1 MTSPKRSKLSREFNM
16 NNEAKLT
23 KFVRASGCAAKLSPG
38 SLENV
43 TCHLKSFHKDMLVGF
58 EGNEDAGVYRINGE
72 LAMVQTVDFI
82 TPVVDDP
89 FIYGQIAAANSL
101 SDVFA
106 MGGDA
111 KTALNLVGFD
121 GKNHPT
127 EVLSEILRGGQSKAH
142 ECGAVIIGGHTI
154 ETPEMLYGLSCT
166 GFVHP
171 DRILRNNTVQEGDL
185 IVLTKPLGLG
195 ILITAIKADL
205 LDEPAVIKVAET
217 MRTLNYKASLIAREF
232 DAHACTDVTGF
243 GFLGHLAE
251 MGGGAKTIEVDSSAV
266 PFFTEALAMA
276 SMGIIPAGSYANKEY
291 LESKVRFK
299 RDIGSD
305 LEMIL
310 FDAQTSGG
318 LLISATPENARRI
331 MERSLNEGIPSAI
344 VAQVVAKTDTDIII
358 L

>member
-1 MTSPKRSKLSREFNM
+1 M
-16 NNEAKLT
+16 NNNARLT

-43 TCHLKSFHKDMLVGF
+43 TCHLKSFHKDLLVGF
-58 EGNEDAGVYRINGE
+58 EGNEDAGVYRINE
-72 LAMVQTVDFI
+72 TTAMVQTVDFI

-106 MGGDA
+106 MGGDP
-111 KTALNLVGFD
+111 KTALNVVGFD
-121 GKNHPT
+121 GKNHPA

-171 DRILRNNTVQEGDL
+171 DRILRNNTVREGDL

-195 ILITAIKADL
+195 ILTTAIKADL
-205 LDEPAVIKVAET
+205 LDETTVMKVAET

-251 MGGGAKTIEVDSSAV
+251 MGGGTKTIDVNASSIPIFA
-266 PFFTEALAMA
+266 EALPMA
-276 SMGIIPAGSYANKEY
+276 AMGIIPAGSYANKEY
-291 LESKVRFK
+291 LGSKVHFK
-299 RDIGSD
+299 RNIGPD
-305 LEMIL
+305 HEMLL

-318 LLISATPENARRI
+318 LLISATPENAERI
-331 MERSLNEGIPSAI
+331 AARCLSEGIAAAI
-344 VAQVVAKTDTDIII
+344 VAQVIAKADTDIIVG
-358 L
+358 

>member
-1 MTSPKRSKLSREFNM
+1 MNTS
-16 NNEAKLT
+16 AKLT

-43 TCHLKSFHKDMLVGF
+43 TCHLKSFHKDLLVGF
-58 EGNEDAGVYRINGE
+58 EGNEDAGVYRIHE
-72 LAMVQTVDFI
+72 SLAMVQTVDFI

-127 EVLSEILRGGQSKAH
+127 EVLTEILRGGQSKAQ
-142 ECGAVIIGGHTI
+142 ECGAVIVGGHTI

-171 DRILRNNTVQEGDL
+171 DKILRNNTVQEGDL

-205 LDEPAVIKVAET
+205 LDEATVLKVAET

-251 MGGGAKTIEVDSSAV
+251 MSGGTKSIEVESSAV
-266 PFFTEALAMA
+266 PFFAEALPMA

-291 LESKVRFK
+291 LESKVHFK
-299 RDIGSD
+299 RDVGAD
-305 LEMIL
+305 REMIL

-318 LLISATPENARRI
+318 LLIAATPENAKKIAMRC
-331 MERSLNEGIPSAI
+331 LNEGIPAAI
-344 VAQVVAKTDTDIII
+344 VAQVVAKTDTDIIVG
-358 L
+358 

>member
-1 MTSPKRSKLSREFNM
+1 M
-16 NNEAKLT
+16 NNDAKLT

-43 TCHLKSFHKDMLVGF
+43 TCHLKSFHKDLLVGF
-58 EGNEDAGVYRINGE
+58 EGNEDAGVYRISSD

-127 EVLSEILRGGQSKAH
+127 EVLTEILRGGQSKAQ
-142 ECGAVIIGGHTI
+142 ECGAVIVGGHTI

-171 DRILRNNTVQEGDL
+171 DKILRNNTVSEGDL

-205 LDEPAVIKVAET
+205 LDEPTVMKVAET

-251 MGGGAKTIEVDSSAV
+251 MNGGTKTIEVECSTV
-266 PFFTEALAMA
+266 PFFAEALPMA

-291 LESKVRFK
+291 LESKVHFK
-299 RDIGSD
+299 RNVGADM
-305 LEMIL
+305 EMIL

-318 LLISATPENARRI
+318 LLIAATPENAKKI
-331 MERSLNEGIPSAI
+331 AERCLNEGIPAVI
-344 VAQVVAKTDTDIII
+344 VAQVVAKTNSDIVI

>member
-1 MTSPKRSKLSREFNM
+1 M
-16 NNEAKLT
+16 NNEAQLT

-43 TCHLKSFHKDMLVGF
+43 TCHLKSFHKDLLVGF
-58 EGNEDAGVYRINGE
+58 EGNEDAGVYRINDE

-89 FIYGQIAAANSL
+89 FVYGQIAAANSL

-121 GKNHPT
+121 GKNHHT
-127 EVLSEILRGGQSKAH
+127 EILTEILRGGMNKAT
-142 ECGAVIIGGHTI
+142 ECGAVIVGGHTI
-154 ETPEMLYGLSCT
+154 ETPEMIYGLSCT

-171 DRILRNNTVQEGDL
+171 DKILRNNTVQEGDV

-205 LDEPAVIKVAET
+205 LDNATVLKVAET
-217 MRTLNYKASLIAREF
+217 MKTLNYKASLIAREF

-243 GFLGHLAE
+243 GFLGHLRE
-251 MGGGAKTIEVDSSAV
+251 MSGSVKTIEVDSASV
-266 PFFTEALAMA
+266 PFFSEALSMA
-276 SMGIIPAGSYANKEY
+276 AMGIIPAGSYANKEY
-291 LESKVRFK
+291 LTPHVRFQNS
-299 RDIGSD
+299 INSD

-318 LLISATPENARRI
+318 LLISVRPENASK
-331 MERSLNEGIPSAI
+331 MVERCQNEGIPAAI
-344 VAQVVAKTDTDIII
+344 VAHVVAKTDDDIVI

>member
-1 MTSPKRSKLSREFNM
+1 M

-43 TCHLKSFHKDMLVGF
+43 TCHLKSFHKDLLVGF
-58 EGNEDAGVYRINGE
+58 EGNEDAGVYRISE
-72 LAMVQTVDFI
+72 TLAMVQTVDFI

-127 EVLSEILRGGQSKAH
+127 EILTEILRGGQSKAQ
-142 ECGAVIIGGHTI
+142 ECGAVIVGGHTI
-154 ETPEMLYGLSCT
+154 ETPEMIYGLSCT

-171 DRILRNNTVQEGDL
+171 DKILRNNTVQEGDL

-205 LDEPAVIKVAET
+205 LDEPALIKVAET

-251 MGGGAKTIEVDSSAV
+251 MSGGAKTIEVDVSAV
-266 PFFTEALAMA
+266 PYFPEAMGMA

-291 LESKVRFK
+291 LVSKVRFT
-299 RDIGSD
+299 RNIGAD
-305 LEMIL
+305 MEMIL

-318 LLISATPENARRI
+318 LLISASPENARKI
-331 MERSLNEGIPSAI
+331 EERCINEGIPAAI
-344 VAQVVAKTDTDIII
+344 VAQVVAKTDTDI
-358 L
+358 LVG

>member
-1 MTSPKRSKLSREFNM
+1 M
-16 NNEAKLT
+16 NTEAQLT

-43 TCHLKSFHKDMLVGF
+43 TCHLKSFHKDLLVGF
-58 EGNEDAGVYRINGE
+58 EGNEDAGVYRINE
-72 LAMVQTVDFI
+72 TTAMVQTVDFI

-89 FIYGQIAAANSL
+89 FVYGQIAAANSL

-127 EVLSEILRGGQSKAH
+127 EILTEILRGGQSKVQ
-142 ECGAVIIGGHTI
+142 ECGAVIAGGHTI
-154 ETPEMLYGLSCT
+154 ETPEMIYGLSCT

-171 DRILRNNTVQEGDL
+171 DKILRNNTVQEGDV

-205 LDEPAVIKVAET
+205 LDNATVLKVAET
-217 MRTLNYKASLIAREF
+217 MKTLNYKASLIAREF

-243 GFLGHLAE
+243 GFLGHLRE
-251 MGGGAKTIEVDSSAV
+251 MSGGTKTIEVDSSSV
-266 PFFTEALAMA
+266 PFFAEAVPMA
-276 SMGIIPAGSYANKEY
+276 AMGIIPAGSYANKEY
-291 LESKVRFK
+291 LQPYVRFK
-299 RDIGSD
+299 NSINAD

-318 LLISATPENARRI
+318 LLICVSAQNAQK
-331 MERSLNEGIPSAI
+331 MVERCQNEGIPAVM
-344 VAQVVAKTDTDIII
+344 VAHVRSKSETDIIVG
-358 L
+358 

>member
-1 MTSPKRSKLSREFNM
+1 M
-16 NNEAKLT
+16 NNSAKLT
-23 KFVRASGCAAKLSPG
+23 KYVRASGCAAKLSPG

-43 TCHLKSFHKDMLVGF
+43 TCHLKSFHKDLLVGF
-58 EGNEDAGVYRINGE
+58 EGNEDAGVYRINE
-72 LAMVQTVDFI
+72 NLAMVQTVDFI

-127 EVLSEILRGGQSKAH
+127 EVLSEILRGGQSKAQ
-142 ECGAVIIGGHTI
+142 ECGAVIVGGHTI

-171 DRILRNNTVQEGDL
+171 NKILRNNTVQEGDL

-205 LDEPAVIKVAET
+205 LDEPTVIKVAET

-251 MGGGAKTIEVDSSAV
+251 MGGGSKTIEVESSAV
-266 PFFTEALAMA
+266 PFFAEALPMA

-291 LESKVRFK
+291 LESKVHFK
-299 RDIGSD
+299 RDIGAD
-305 LEMIL
+305 MAMIL

-318 LLISATPENARRI
+318 LMISATPENAKKI
-331 MERSLNEGIPSAI
+331 AERCLNEGIPAVI
-344 VAQVVAKTDTDIII
+344 VAQVVAKTDTDIIVG
-358 L
+358 

>member
-1 MTSPKRSKLSREFNM
+1 M

-43 TCHLKSFHKDMLVGF
+43 TCHLKSFHKDLLVGF
-58 EGNEDAGVYRINGE
+58 EGNEDAGVYRINE
-72 LAMVQTVDFI
+72 SLAMVQTVDFI

-127 EVLSEILRGGQSKAH
+127 EVLTEILRGGQSKAQ
-142 ECGAVIIGGHTI
+142 ECGAVIVGGHTI

-171 DRILRNNTVQEGDL
+171 NKILRNNTAHMGDL

-205 LDEPAVIKVAET
+205 LDEPTVMKVAET

-251 MGGGAKTIEVDSSAV
+251 MSGGVKTIEVDASAI
-266 PFFTEALAMA
+266 PYFPEALPMA
-276 SMGIIPAGSYANKEY
+276 SMGIIPSGSYANKEY
-291 LESKVRFK
+291 LESKVHFK
-299 RDIGSD
+299 RDVGAD

-318 LLISATPENARRI
+318 LLIAAAPENAKKI
-331 MERSLNEGIPSAI
+331 AERCLNEGIPAVI
-344 VAQVVAKTDTDIII
+344 VAHVVAKIDSDIVI

>member
-1 MTSPKRSKLSREFNM
+1 M
-16 NNEAKLT
+16 NNEAQLT

-43 TCHLKSFHKDMLVGF
+43 TCHLKSFHKDLLVGF
-58 EGNEDAGVYRINGE
+58 EGNEDAGVYRINE
-72 LAMVQTVDFI
+72 TTAMVQTVDFI

-89 FIYGQIAAANSL
+89 FVYGQIAAANSL

-127 EVLSEILRGGQSKAH
+127 EVLTEILRGGQSKVQ
-142 ECGAVIIGGHTI
+142 ECGAIIAGGHTI
-154 ETPEMLYGLSCT
+154 ETPEMIYGLSCT

-171 DRILRNNTVQEGDL
+171 DKILRNNTVQEGDV

-205 LDEPAVIKVAET
+205 FDNATLLKVAET
-217 MRTLNYKASLIAREF
+217 MKTLNYKASLIAREF

-243 GFLGHLAE
+243 GFLGHLRE
-251 MGGGAKTIEVDSSAV
+251 MSGSVKTIEVDSSSV
-266 PFFTEALAMA
+266 PFFTEALSMA
-276 SMGIIPAGSYANKEY
+276 AMGIIPAGSYANKEY
-291 LESKVRFK
+291 LQPHVHFK
-299 RDIGSD
+299 NNINSD

-318 LLISATPENARRI
+318 LLISVNSKDAPK
-331 MERSLNEGIPSAI
+331 MVERCQNEGIPAVI
-344 VAQVVAKTDTDIII
+344 VAQVVSKMDVDIIVN
-358 L
+358 

>member
-1 MTSPKRSKLSREFNM
+1 MM
-16 NNEAKLT
+16 NNDAKLT

-43 TCHLKSFHKDMLVGF
+43 TCHLKSFHKDLIVGF
-58 EGNEDAGVYRINGE
+58 EGNEDAGVYRIDDN
-72 LAMVQTVDFI
+72 LAIVQTVDFI

-121 GKNHPT
+121 GKNHHT
-127 EVLSEILRGGQSKAH
+127 EILTEILRGGQSKAL

-154 ETPEMLYGLSCT
+154 ETPEMIYGLSCT

-171 DRILRNNTVQEGDL
+171 ERILRNNAAHEGDL
-185 IVLTKPLGLG
+185 IILTKPLGVG
-195 ILITAIKADL
+195 ILVTAIKADL
-205 LDEPAVIKVAET
+205 LDTKTMMLVADT
-217 MRTLNYKASLIAREF
+217 MRTLNYKASLVAREF

-243 GFLGHLAE
+243 GFLGHLRE
-251 MGGGAKTIEVDSSAV
+251 MSTQSHSIEVEADVV
-266 PFFTEALAMA
+266 PFFEEALSMA

-291 LESKVRFK
+291 LESKVHFK
-299 RDIGSD
+299 RNIGSD
-305 LEMIL
+305 KEMIF

-318 LLISATPENARRI
+318 LLIAATPKNAQNI
-331 MERSLNEGIPSAI
+331 LERCLLEGIPAVI
-344 VAQVVAKTDTDIII
+344 VAQVIPKTDADIVII
-358 L
+358 

>member
-1 MTSPKRSKLSREFNM
+1 M
-16 NNEAKLT
+16 NNSAKLT

-43 TCHLKSFHKDMLVGF
+43 TCHLKSFHKDLLVGF
-58 EGNEDAGVYRINGE
+58 EGNEDAGVYRINE
-72 LAMVQTVDFI
+72 SLAMVQTVDFI

-127 EVLSEILRGGQSKAH
+127 EVLTEILRGGQSKAQ
-142 ECGAVIIGGHTI
+142 ECGAVIVGGHTI

-171 DRILRNNTVQEGDL
+171 DKILRNNTAHVGDM

-205 LDEPAVIKVAET
+205 LDEPAVMKVAET

-251 MGGGAKTIEVDSSAV
+251 MSGGAKTIEVECSAV
-266 PFFTEALAMA
+266 PFFAEALPMA

-291 LESKVRFK
+291 LESKVHFK
-299 RDIGSD
+299 RDVGAD
-305 LEMIL
+305 MAMIL

-318 LLISATPENARRI
+318 LLIAASPENAKKI
-331 MERSLNEGIPSAI
+331 AERCLNEGIPAVI
-344 VAQVVAKTDTDIII
+344 VAQVLAKTDTDIII

>member
-1 MTSPKRSKLSREFNM
+1 MIM
-16 NNEAKLT
+16 NTDAKLT

-38 SLENV
+38 SLENI
-43 TCHLKSFHKDMLVGF
+43 TCHLKSFHTDLLVGF
-58 EGNEDAGVYRINGE
+58 EGNEDAGVYRINE
-72 LAMVQTVDFI
+72 TAAMVQTVDFI

-106 MGGDA
+106 MGGDP
-111 KTALNLVGFD
+111 KTALNIVGFD

-127 EVLSEILRGGQSKAH
+127 EVLSEILRGGESKAH
-142 ECGAVIIGGHTI
+142 ECGAVIVGGHTI
-154 ETPEMLYGLSCT
+154 ETPEMIYGLSCT

-185 IVLTKPLGLG
+185 ILLTKPLGLG
-195 ILITAIKADL
+195 ILTTAIKADL
-205 LDEPAVIKVAET
+205 LDNATVIRVAET

-251 MGGGAKTIEVDSSAV
+251 MGGGKKTIEVESSSV
-266 PFFTEALAMA
+266 PFFPEAMEMA

-291 LESKVRFK
+291 LEPKIEFK
-299 RDIGSD
+299 RSLGADH
-305 LEMIL
+305 EMIL

-318 LLISATPENARRI
+318 LLIAATPENAKK
-331 MERSLNEGIPSAI
+331 MLERCLNEGIPAAI
-344 VAQVVAKTDTDIII
+344 VAQVIAKTRPDILIV
-358 L
+358 

>member
-1 MTSPKRSKLSREFNM
+1 V
-16 NNEAKLT
+16 NNASKLT

-43 TCHLKSFHKDMLVGF
+43 TCHLKSFHKDLLVGF
-58 EGNEDAGVYRINGE
+58 EGNEDAGVYRITDE

-121 GKNHPT
+121 GKNHHT
-127 EVLSEILRGGQSKAH
+127 EILTEILRGGMSKVQ
-142 ECGAVIIGGHTI
+142 ECGAVIVGGHTI
-154 ETPEMLYGLSCT
+154 ETPEMIYGLSCT

-171 DRILRNNTVQEGDL
+171 DKILRNNTLQEGDL
-185 IVLTKPLGLG
+185 ILLTKPLGLG
-195 ILITAIKADL
+195 ILTTAIKADL
-205 LDEPAVIKVAET
+205 LDENTVIKVADT

-232 DAHACTDVTGF
+232 NAHACTDVTGF
-243 GFLGHLAE
+243 GFLGHLRE
-251 MGGGAKTIEVDSSAV
+251 MSAGMKTIQIDASAV
-266 PFFTEALAMA
+266 PFFPEAMGMA
-276 SMGIIPAGSYANKEY
+276 AMGIIPSGSYANKEY
-291 LESKVRFK
+291 LESHVHFK
-299 RDIGSD
+299 RDIGAD

-318 LLISATPENARRI
+318 LLISATPKNAQK
-331 MERSLNEGIPSAI
+331 MVERCLNEGINAVI
-344 VAQVVAKTDTDIII
+344 VAEVIAKTDTDIII
-358 L
+358 G

>member
-1 MTSPKRSKLSREFNM
+1 M
-16 NNEAKLT
+16 NNSAKLT

-43 TCHLKSFHKDMLVGF
+43 TCHLKSFHKDLLVGF
-58 EGNEDAGVYRINGE
+58 EGNEDAGVYRINE
-72 LAMVQTVDFI
+72 TLAMVQTVDFI

-121 GKNHPT
+121 GKNHST
-127 EVLSEILRGGQSKAH
+127 EILTEILRGGQSKAQ
-142 ECGAVIIGGHTI
+142 ECGAVIVGGHTI

-251 MGGGAKTIEVDSSAV
+251 MSGGAKTIEVDGSAV
-266 PFFTEALAMA
+266 PYFPEALPMA

-291 LESKVRFK
+291 LESKVRFT
-299 RDIGSD
+299 RNIGAD
-305 LEMIL
+305 MEMIL

-318 LLISATPENARRI
+318 LLIAATPENARKI
-331 MERSLNEGIPSAI
+331 EERCLNEGIPATI
-344 VAQVVAKTDTDIII
+344 VALVIAKTDTDIIVG
-358 L
+358 

>member
-1 MTSPKRSKLSREFNM
+1 M
-16 NNEAKLT
+16 NNSAKLT

-43 TCHLKSFHKDMLVGF
+43 TCHLKSFHIDLLVGF
-58 EGNEDAGVYRINGE
+58 EGNEDAGVYRITDD

-121 GKNHPT
+121 GKNHST
-127 EVLSEILRGGQSKAH
+127 EILTEILRGGQSKAQ
-142 ECGAVIIGGHTI
+142 ECGAVIVGGHTI

-171 DRILRNNTVQEGDL
+171 DKILRNNTVQEGDL

-205 LDEPAVIKVAET
+205 LDEPAVIKIAET

-251 MGGGAKTIEVDSSAV
+251 MSGGAKTIEVESSSV
-266 PFFTEALAMA
+266 PYFPEAMGMA

-291 LESKVRFK
+291 LESKVRFT
-299 RDIGSD
+299 RNIGAD
-305 LEMIL
+305 MEMIL

-318 LLISATPENARRI
+318 LLIAATPENAQKI
-331 MERSLNEGIPSAI
+331 EERCLNEGIPAAI
-344 VAQVVAKTDTDIII
+344 VAQVVAKTDTDIIVG
-358 L
+358 

>member
-1 MTSPKRSKLSREFNM
+1 M
-16 NNEAKLT
+16 NNSAKLT
-23 KFVRASGCAAKLSPG
+23 KFVRAAGCAAKLSPG

-43 TCHLKSFHKDMLVGF
+43 TCHLKSFHKDLLVGF
-58 EGNEDAGVYRINGE
+58 EGNEDAGVYRITDD

-89 FIYGQIAAANSL
+89 FVYGQIAAANSL

-127 EVLSEILRGGQSKAH
+127 EILTEILRGGMSKVQ
-142 ECGAVIIGGHTI
+142 ECGAVIVGGHTI
-154 ETPEMLYGLSCT
+154 ETPEMIYGLSCT

-171 DRILRNNTVQEGDL
+171 AKILRNNTVQEGDL

-205 LDEPAVIKVAET
+205 LDETTVIKVAET
-217 MRTLNYKASLIAREF
+217 MKTLNYKASLIAREF

-243 GFLGHLAE
+243 GFLGHLRE
-251 MGGGAKTIEVDSSAV
+251 MSGGAKTIEVESSSV
-266 PFFTEALAMA
+266 PFFPEALPMA

-291 LESKVRFK
+291 LESHVHFK
-299 RDIGSD
+299 RTLGAD

-318 LLISATPENARRI
+318 LLISATPKDAQKI
-331 MERSLNEGIPSAI
+331 LERCVSEGIPAAI
-344 VAQVVAKTDTDIII
+344 VAHVVAKDDTDIIVG
-358 L
+358 

>member
-1 MTSPKRSKLSREFNM
+1 M
-16 NNEAKLT
+16 NNEAQLT

-43 TCHLKSFHKDMLVGF
+43 TCHLKSFHKDLLVGF
-58 EGNEDAGVYRINGE
+58 EGNEDAGVYRINDE

-89 FIYGQIAAANSL
+89 FVYGQIAAANSL

-121 GKNHPT
+121 GKNHHT
-127 EVLSEILRGGQSKAH
+127 EILTEILRGGMSKVS
-142 ECGAVIIGGHTI
+142 ECGAVIVGGHTI
-154 ETPEMLYGLSCT
+154 ETPEMIYGLSCT

-171 DRILRNNTVQEGDL
+171 DKILRNNTAREGDA

-205 LDEPAVIKVAET
+205 LDNTAVLKVAET
-217 MRTLNYKASLIAREF
+217 MKTLNYKASLIAREF

-243 GFLGHLAE
+243 GFLGHLRE
-251 MGGGAKTIEVDSSAV
+251 MSGGTKTIEVDSACV
-266 PFFTEALAMA
+266 PFFAEALPMA

-291 LESKVRFK
+291 LEPHIHFK
-299 RDIGSD
+299 HKLNPD

-318 LLISATPENARRI
+318 LLIAVSMENAHQ
-331 MERSLNEGIPSAI
+331 MVERCKNEGIPAAV
-344 VAQVVAKTDTDIII
+344 VAHVMAKTDFDIII
-358 L
+358 K

>member
-1 MTSPKRSKLSREFNM
+1 M
-16 NNEAKLT
+16 NNSAKLT

-43 TCHLKSFHKDMLVGF
+43 TCHLKSFHKDLLVGF
-58 EGNEDAGVYRINGE
+58 EGNEDAGVYRITDE

-89 FIYGQIAAANSL
+89 FVYGQIAAANSL

-121 GKNHPT
+121 GKNHHT
-127 EVLSEILRGGQSKAH
+127 EILTEILRGGMSKVQ
-142 ECGAVIIGGHTI
+142 ECGAVVVGGHTI
-154 ETPEMLYGLSCT
+154 ETPEMIYGLSCT

-171 DRILRNNTVQEGDL
+171 DKILRNNTVHEGDV
-185 IVLTKPLGLG
+185 IILTKPLGLG

-205 LDEPAVIKVAET
+205 LDDTAVIKVADT
-217 MRTLNYKASLIAREF
+217 MKTLNYKASVIARES

-243 GFLGHLAE
+243 GFLGHLRE
-251 MGGGAKTIEVDSSAV
+251 MGGGIKTIEVDSSCV
-266 PFFTEALAMA
+266 PYFQEALSMA

-291 LESKVRFK
+291 LESKIHFK
-299 RDIGSD
+299 NPISSD

-318 LLISATPENARRI
+318 LLIAASAKNSQKILKRCTD
-331 MERSLNEGIPSAI
+331 EGISAAI
-344 VAQVVAKTDTDIII
+344 VAHVLPKEESDIIVV
-358 L
+358 

>member
-1 MTSPKRSKLSREFNM
+1 M
-16 NNEAKLT
+16 NNSAKLT

-43 TCHLKSFHKDMLVGF
+43 TCHLKSFHKDLLVGF
-58 EGNEDAGVYRINGE
+58 EGNEDAGVYRINE
-72 LAMVQTVDFI
+72 SLAMVQTVDFI

-127 EVLSEILRGGQSKAH
+127 KVLTEILRGGQSKVQ
-142 ECGAVIIGGHTI
+142 ECGAVIVGGHTI

-171 DRILRNNTVQEGDL
+171 NKILRNNTAHVGDL

-205 LDEPAVIKVAET
+205 LDEPTVMKVAET

-251 MGGGAKTIEVDSSAV
+251 MSGGVKTIEVDASAI
-266 PFFTEALAMA
+266 PYFPEALPMA
-276 SMGIIPAGSYANKEY
+276 SMGIIPSGSYANKEY
-291 LESKVRFK
+291 LESKVHFK
-299 RDIGSD
+299 RDIGAD
-305 LEMIL
+305 LAMIL

-318 LLISATPENARRI
+318 LLIAATPENAKKI
-331 MERSLNEGIPSAI
+331 AERCLNEGIPAVI
-344 VAQVVAKTDTDIII
+344 VAQVLAKTDTDIIVG
-358 L
+358 

>member
-1 MTSPKRSKLSREFNM
+1 M
-16 NNEAKLT
+16 NNASKLT
-23 KFVRASGCAAKLSPG
+23 KFVRASGCAVKLSPG

-43 TCHLKSFHKDMLVGF
+43 TCHLKSFHKDLLVGF
-58 EGNEDAGVYRINGE
+58 EGNEDAGVYRISDE

-121 GKNHPT
+121 GKNHHT
-127 EVLSEILRGGQSKAH
+127 DILTEILRGGMDKAK
-142 ECGAVIIGGHTI
+142 ECGAVIVGGHTI
-154 ETPEMLYGLSCT
+154 ETPEMIYGLSCT

-171 DRILRNNTVQEGDL
+171 DKILRNNTVREGDL

-195 ILITAIKADL
+195 ILTTAIKADL
-205 LDEPAVIKVAET
+205 LEDATIMKVAEM
-217 MRTLNYKASLIAREF
+217 MRTLNYKSSLIAREF
-232 DAHACTDVTGF
+232 NAHACTDVTGF
-243 GFLGHLAE
+243 GFLGHLRE
-251 MGGGAKTIEVDSSAV
+251 MSAGAKTIDVDASAV
-266 PFFTEALAMA
+266 PFFPEALEMA

-291 LESKVRFK
+291 LESKVHFK
-299 RDIGSD
+299 RNIGAD

-318 LLISATPENARRI
+318 LLIAATSKDAQQI
-331 MERSLNEGIPSAI
+331 VERCLNEGIPAVI
-344 VAQVVAKTDTDIII
+344 VASVRAKSDTDISVG
-358 L
+358 

>member
-1 MTSPKRSKLSREFNM
+1 MTTPKQLKYLRASKM
-16 NNEAKLT
+16 NNEARLT

-43 TCHLKSFHKDMLVGF
+43 TCHLKSFHKDLLVGF
-58 EGNEDAGVYRINGE
+58 EGNEDAGVYRINE
-72 LAMVQTVDFI
+72 HIAMVQTVDFI

-89 FIYGQIAAANSL
+89 FVYGQIAAANSL

-121 GKNHPT
+121 GKNHAT
-127 EVLSEILRGGQSKAH
+127 EILTEILRGGMDKAQ
-142 ECGAVIIGGHTI
+142 ECGAIIVGGHTI
-154 ETPEMLYGLSCT
+154 ETPEMIYGLSCT

-171 DRILRNNTVQEGDL
+171 DKILRNNTVQEGDL

-195 ILITAIKADL
+195 ILTTAIKADL
-205 LDEPAVIKVAET
+205 LDDATMMKVADT

-243 GFLGHLAE
+243 GFLGHLRE
-251 MGGGAKTIEVDSSAV
+251 MGGGVKTIEVDAGAV
-266 PFFTEALAMA
+266 TYFPEALEMA
-276 SMGIIPAGSYANKEY
+276 NMGIIPAGSYANKEY
-291 LESKVRFK
+291 LESKVHFK
-299 RDIGSD
+299 RTIGAD

-318 LLISATPENARRI
+318 LLISATPKDTQSIVQRC
-331 MERSLNEGIPSAI
+331 LNEGIPAVI
-344 VAQVVAKTDTDIII
+344 VASVLAKTQSDIIVG
-358 L
+358 

>member
-1 MTSPKRSKLSREFNM
+1 M
-16 NNEAKLT
+16 NNGAKLT

-58 EGNEDAGVYRINGE
+58 EGNEDAGVYRINAS

-89 FIYGQIAAANSL
+89 FVYGQIAAANSL

-127 EVLSEILRGGQSKAH
+127 EVLTEILRGGQSKAH

-154 ETPEMLYGLSCT
+154 ETPEMIYGLSCT

-171 DRILRNNTVQEGDL
+171 DRILRNNTVQEGDM

-205 LDEPAVIKVAET
+205 LEESIVAKAAEM

-232 DAHACTDVTGF
+232 NAHACTDVTGF

-251 MGGGAKTIEVDSSAV
+251 MSGGRLSIEVEANAV
-266 PFFTEALAMA
+266 PIFAEALPMA
-276 SMGIIPAGSYANKEY
+276 AMGIIPAGSYANKEY
-291 LESKVRFK
+291 LESKVCFK
-299 RDIGSD
+299 REIGSD
-305 LEMIL
+305 MEMIL

-318 LLISATPENARRI
+318 LLISATFDNARKI
-331 MERSLNEGIPSAI
+331 LERCLSEGIPASI
-344 VAQVVAKTDTDIII
+344 VAQVVAKADTDIIVR
-358 L
+358 

>member
-1 MTSPKRSKLSREFNM
+1 M
-16 NNEAKLT
+16 NNAAKLT

-43 TCHLKSFHKDMLVGF
+43 TCHLKSFHQDLLVGF
-58 EGNEDAGVYRINGE
+58 EGNEDAGVYRITDD

-89 FIYGQIAAANSL
+89 FVYGQIAAANSL

-121 GKNHPT
+121 GKNHST
-127 EVLSEILRGGQSKAH
+127 EILTEILRGGADKAH
-142 ECGAVIIGGHTI
+142 ECGAVIVGGHTI

-171 DRILRNNTVQEGDL
+171 NKILRNNTVREGDV

-195 ILITAIKADL
+195 ILTTAIKADL
-205 LDEPAVIKVAET
+205 LDDATIMRVAET

-232 DAHACTDVTGF
+232 DASACTDVTGF
-243 GFLGHLAE
+243 GFLGHLRE
-251 MGGGAKTIEVDSSAV
+251 MSGGMKTIEVDAASV
-266 PFFTEALAMA
+266 PFFPEALEMA
-276 SMGIIPAGSYANKEY
+276 NMGIIPAGSYANKEY
-291 LESKVRFK
+291 LQSHVHFK
-299 RDIGSD
+299 RDIGAD

-318 LLISATPENARRI
+318 LMIAATPYNGQK
-331 MERSLNEGIPSAI
+331 MVERCLNEGIPAVI
-344 VAQVVAKTDTDIII
+344 VAQVVHKLETDIII
-358 L
+358 G